1 MDRPAPL
8 AAKRSR
14 VAMKAPH
21 HTTTLQGFLRAHF
34 SHVCLWIAMGSR
46 RVSFA
51 VLPICNTPPSG
62 ARHHVN
68 RGSRCHT
75 RSRGRM
81 EKTPAHGS
89 LCRRG
94 RQQRRCLAVSP
105 TAARLPAAPRA
116 RGNSHN
122 RGEKPTSLQGE
133 PPATCAFSRVN
144 WRPSY
149 RPWLMP
155 GLRPGGLSAGCDVL
169 VSSICSNTRMTW
181 RELSTMAKSSGIQ
194 LGKVRRAP
202 GHVSSCLP
210 HSERDSK
217 TRISAPWRAPSDWRS
232 VPIRVIDGAMN
243 SAFAFSRSLKAA
255 RGGHRPHGLG

>member
-1 MDRPAPL
+1 
-8 AAKRSR
+8 
-14 VAMKAPH
+14 
-21 HTTTLQGFLRAHF
+21 
-34 SHVCLWIAMGSR
+34 MGSR
-46 RVSFA
+46 RVSFP

-81 EKTPAHGS
+81 EKTPAHGP

-94 RQQRRCLAVSP
+94 RQQRRCLAVSRRPPDFPRRRSLVGIP
-105 TAARLPAAPRA
+105 TIEEKSQHPSRA
-116 RGNSHN
+116 
-122 RGEKPTSLQGE
+122 SLQQL
-133 PPATCAFSRVN
+133 ALFSRVN

-155 GLRPGGLSAGCDVL
+155 GLRPGGLSVGCEVL
-169 VSSICSNTRMTW
+169 VSSICSNTRMNW

-243 SAFAFSRSLKAA
+243 SAFAFSRSPKAA